1 MINLAN
7 TVTLSRIALV
17 PVVVVLYL
25 AEFPNH
31 YLWTAAV
38 FTIASISDWLDGY
51 LARRLNQTS
60 EFGAFLDPVA
70 DKLLVA
76 LVLVLLVANYSTVW
90 FIMPVS
96 IIVGREILVSAL
108 REWMASR
115 GKRDVVAV
123 AFAGKLKTT
132 VQMIAIIILLASD
145 PSGPDIYW
153 QIGYLGIYLAALL
166 SLYSMFLYFR
176 GAWGHLTLG
185 EQSVG
190 DS

>member
-1 MINLAN
+1 MTNLAN
-7 TVTLSRIALV
+7 TVTLIRIALV
-17 PVVVVLYL
+17 PVVVVLYF
-25 AEFPNH
+25 AQFPGH
-31 YLWTAAV
+31 YLWAAGV
-38 FTIASISDWLDGY
+38 FTAASISDWLDGY

-90 FIMPVS
+90 FILPVS

-115 GKRDVVAV
+115 GQRDAVAV
-123 AFAGKLKTT
+123 AFAGNVKTT

-145 PSGPDIYW
+145 PAGPAIFWQAGYVLIY
-153 QIGYLGIYLAALL
+153 IAAAL
-166 SLYSMFLYFR
+166 SLYSMAMYFR
-176 GAWGHLTLG
+176 SAWGKLAP
-185 EQSVG
+185 EQDKLEG
-190 DS
+190 M

>member
-7 TVTLSRIALV
+7 TITITRIALV
-17 PVVVVLYL
+17 PVVVILYF
-25 AEFPNH
+25 AEFPHH
-31 YLWTAAV
+31 YLWASAIFAV
-38 FTIASISDWLDGY
+38 ASFSDWLDGY
-51 LARRLNQTS
+51 VARKFNQTS

-76 LVLVLLVANYSTVW
+76 LVLVLLVASYSTVW

-96 IIVGREILVSAL
+96 IIIGREILVSAL

-123 AFAGKLKTT
+123 TFAGKVKTT

-145 PSGPDIYW
+145 PSGPEFYV
-153 QIGYLGIYLAALL
+153 QLGYAGIYIAAAL
-166 SLYSMFLYFR
+166 SLYSMFIYFR
-176 GAWGHLTLG
+176 GAWGYLAENHQAG
-185 EQSVG
+185 G
-190 DS
+190 D